1 MKTFLNKLACTIMYG
16 VMCSGLFMGTM
27 HLMND
32 YVNNMDRIDQTAASE
47 KRGNR
52 E

>member
-1 MKTFLNKLACTIMYG
+1 MKTFLSKLACTVVYG
-16 VMCSGLFMGTM
+16 VMCSGMFIGFM
-27 HLMND
+27 HVLND
-32 YVNNMDRIDQTAASE
+32 YVDNMDRIDQTATFE